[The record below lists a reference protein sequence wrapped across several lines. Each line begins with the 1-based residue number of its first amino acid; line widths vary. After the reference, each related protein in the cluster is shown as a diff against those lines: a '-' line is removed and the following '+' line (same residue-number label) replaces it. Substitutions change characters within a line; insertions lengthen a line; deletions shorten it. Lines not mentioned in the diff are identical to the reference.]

1 MNSPLRHRPLRAL
14 KPLFASHD
22 TVNHEAGEYVRGE
35 IHTNTIEG
43 FFSILKRGIVGTLS
57 FALARDLTTRAAT
70 SVSSLIECT
79 AANVTSR
86 PTATLTVSENG
97 STGYMSL
104 LQRAGSSF
112 VAVLVGHEGER
123 AKEPQAFLYNVDVQS
138 FYWSPVDDDGTPST
152 ALRAGWVK

>member
-1 MNSPLRHRPLRAL
+1 MPVRCAEPSLLSSAEQLAL
-14 KPLFASHD
+14 
-22 TVNHEAGEYVRGE
+22 
-35 IHTNTIEG
+35 
-43 FFSILKRGIVGTLS
+43 
-57 FALARDLTTRAAT
+57 
-70 SVSSLIECT
+70 VS
-79 AANVTSR
+79 
-86 PTATLTVSENG
+86 TATLTVSENG

-152 ALRAGWVK
+152 ALRGTLLLALERAGVRLGLPPVTVV